1 MNVTYYLEKTT
12 MVTKLKDLRMKRNA
26 SLINEEDDRLRKPQ
40 HLSKTES
47 DVLLYIL
54 ESDDA
59 KKLEIKDPII
69 YYFEKKIYVKAK
81 TSINFLT
88 EICLQSSKGLGP

>member
-1 MNVTYYLEKTT
+1 

-26 SLINEEDDRLRKPQ
+26 SLINEEDDSLRKPQ

-47 DVLLYIL
+47 DVLLYHVL

-59 KKLEIKDPII
+59 KKIG
-69 YYFEKKIYVKAK
+69 
-81 TSINFLT
+81 N
-88 EICLQSSKGLGP
+88 

>member
-1 MNVTYYLEKTT
+1 

-47 DVLLYIL
+47 DVLLYYVL

-69 YYFEKKIYVKAK
+69 YYFEKR
-81 TSINFLT
+81 SM
-88 EICLQSSKGLGP
+88 SKQKPPLLMC

>member
-1 MNVTYYLEKTT
+1 

-47 DVLLYIL
+47 DVLLYYVL

-59 KKLEIKDPII
+59 KKKLEIKDPII
-69 YYFEKKIYVKAK
+69 YCFEKR
-81 TSINFLT
+81 SM
-88 EICLQSSKGLGP
+88 SKQKPS

>member
-1 MNVTYYLEKTT
+1 

-47 DVLLYIL
+47 DVPLYMYWNLMMQKIM
-54 ESDDA
+54 
-59 KKLEIKDPII
+59 EIKDPII
-69 YYFEKKIYVKAK
+69 YYFEKR
-81 TSINFLT
+81 SM
-88 EICLQSSKGLGP
+88 SKQKPPLIS

>member
-1 MNVTYYLEKTT
+1 

-47 DVLLYIL
+47 DVLLYYVL

-59 KKLEIKDPII
+59 KKNWKLRTQSFTTLKKD
-69 YYFEKKIYVKAK
+69 
-81 TSINFLT
+81 L
-88 EICLQSSKGLGP
+88 CQSKNLHY

>member
-47 DVLLYIL
+47 DVLVLLYIL

-59 KKLEIKDPII
+59 KRKNWKLRSQSFTTLKKD
-69 YYFEKKIYVKAK
+69 
-81 TSINFLT
+81 L
-88 EICLQSSKGLGP
+88 CQSKNLH

>member
-1 MNVTYYLEKTT
+1 
-12 MVTKLKDLRMKRNA
+12 MVTKLKDLRMKRNAA

-47 DVLLYIL
+47 DVLLYVL

-59 KKLEIKDPII
+59 K
-69 YYFEKKIYVKAK
+69 
-81 TSINFLT
+81 NN
-88 EICLQSSKGLGP
+88 GN

>member
-1 MNVTYYLEKTT
+1 
-12 MVTKLKDLRMKRNA
+12 MVTKLKDLRMKRNAA

-47 DVLLYIL
+47 DVLLYVL

-59 KKLEIKDPII
+59 KKNWKLRTQSFTTLKKD
-69 YYFEKKIYVKAK
+69 
-81 TSINFLT
+81 LW
-88 EICLQSSKGLGP
+88 QSKNLH

>member
-1 MNVTYYLEKTT
+1 
-12 MVTKLKDLRMKRNA
+12 MKRNA

-47 DVLLYIL
+47 DVLLYYVL

-59 KKLEIKDPII
+59 KKIG
-69 YYFEKKIYVKAK
+69 
-81 TSINFLT
+81 N
-88 EICLQSSKGLGP
+88 

>member
-1 MNVTYYLEKTT
+1 

-47 DVLLYIL
+47 DVLLYIYWSL
-54 ESDDA
+54 MMQ

-69 YYFEKKIYVKAK
+69 YYFEKR
-81 TSINFLT
+81 SM
-88 EICLQSSKGLGP
+88 SKQKPPLIS

>member
-1 MNVTYYLEKTT
+1 
-12 MVTKLKDLRMKRNA
+12 MKRNAA

-47 DVLLYIL
+47 DVLLYYIL

-59 KKLEIKDPII
+59 KRIG
-69 YYFEKKIYVKAK
+69 
-81 TSINFLT
+81 N
-88 EICLQSSKGLGP
+88 

>member
-1 MNVTYYLEKTT
+1 

-47 DVLLYIL
+47 DVLLYVL

-59 KKLEIKDPII
+59 KKNWKLRTQS
-69 YYFEKKIYVKAK
+69 FTTLKKR
-81 TSINFLT
+81 SM
-88 EICLQSSKGLGP
+88 SKQKPPLIS

>member
-1 MNVTYYLEKTT
+1 

-47 DVLLYIL
+47 DVLLYVL

-59 KKLEIKDPII
+59 KKNWKLRTQSFTTLKKD
-69 YYFEKKIYVKAK
+69 
-81 TSINFLT
+81 L
-88 EICLQSSKGLGP
+88 CQSKNLH

>member
-1 MNVTYYLEKTT
+1 
-12 MVTKLKDLRMKRNA
+12 MVTKLKDLRMKRNAA

-47 DVLLYIL
+47 DVLLYYIL

-69 YYFEKKIYVKAK
+69 YYFEKR
-81 TSINFLT
+81 SM
-88 EICLQSSKGLGP
+88 SKQKPPLIS

>member
-26 SLINEEDDRLRKPQ
+26 SLINEEDDHLRKPQ

-47 DVLLYIL
+47 DVLLYYIL

-59 KKLEIKDPII
+59 KRIG
-69 YYFEKKIYVKAK
+69 
-81 TSINFLT
+81 N
-88 EICLQSSKGLGP
+88 

>member
-47 DVLLYIL
+47 DVLLYYVL

-59 KKLEIKDPII
+59 KKNWKLRTQSFTTLKKDLCQC
-69 YYFEKKIYVKAK
+69 K
-81 TSINFLT
+81 NLH
-88 EICLQSSKGLGP
+88 

>member
-1 MNVTYYLEKTT
+1 

-47 DVLLYIL
+47 DVLLYYVL

-59 KKLEIKDPII
+59 KKKLEIKDPII
-69 YYFEKKIYVKAK
+69 YYFEKRSMPKQKPPLI
-81 TSINFLT
+81 S
-88 EICLQSSKGLGP
+88 

>member
-1 MNVTYYLEKTT
+1 

-47 DVLLYIL
+47 DVLLYYVL

-59 KKLEIKDPII
+59 KKKNWKLRTQSFTTLKKD
-69 YYFEKKIYVKAK
+69 
-81 TSINFLT
+81 L
-88 EICLQSSKGLGP
+88 CQSKNLH

>member
-1 MNVTYYLEKTT
+1 
-12 MVTKLKDLRMKRNA
+12 MVTKLKDLRMKRNAA

-47 DVLLYIL
+47 DVLLYYVL

-59 KKLEIKDPII
+59 KKNWKLR
-69 YYFEKKIYVKAK
+69 
-81 TSINFLT
+81 T
-88 EICLQSSKGLGP
+88 QSFTTLKKGLCQSKNLH

>member
-1 MNVTYYLEKTT
+1 
-12 MVTKLKDLRMKRNA
+12 MKRNA

-47 DVLLYIL
+47 DVLLYYVL

-59 KKLEIKDPII
+59 KKKLEIKDPII
-69 YYFEKKIYVKAK
+69 YYFEKKVYVKAK

-88 EICLQSSKGLGP
+88 EICLQSSKRLGL

>member
-1 MNVTYYLEKTT
+1 

-47 DVLLYIL
+47 DVLLYYLL

-59 KKLEIKDPII
+59 K
-69 YYFEKKIYVKAK
+69 
-81 TSINFLT
+81 NN
-88 EICLQSSKGLGP
+88 GN

>member
-12 MVTKLKDLRMKRNA
+12 MVTKLKDLRMKRNAA

-47 DVLLYIL
+47 DVLLYL
-54 ESDDA
+54 YWSLMMQKNWKLRTQSFTTL
-59 KKLEIKDPII
+59 KKDL
-69 YYFEKKIYVKAK
+69 
-81 TSINFLT
+81 
-88 EICLQSSKGLGP
+88 CQSKNLH

>member
-47 DVLLYIL
+47 DVLLYMYWSL
-54 ESDDA
+54 MMQKNWKLRTQSFTTL
-59 KKLEIKDPII
+59 KKDL
-69 YYFEKKIYVKAK
+69 
-81 TSINFLT
+81 
-88 EICLQSSKGLGP
+88 CQSKNLH